1 MVDSEEEAGYL
12 AAILNAPAINELVR
26 PYQSVGAFGPRHFDK
41 YVWQAPIP
49 RFDHTN
55 PGHLRL
61 VELAIQAEDIVR
73 DVELDGTKSFQIARR
88 VIRNKLVDV
97 GIASALGMSVSDRIN
112 TIHPALVFV
121 L

>member
-61 VELAIQAEDIVR
+61 VELAIQAKDIVR
-73 DVELDGTKSFQIARR
+73 GVELDGTTSFQLAPRD
-88 VIRNKLVDV
+88 IRNKLVA
-97 GIASALGMSVSDRIN
+97 GAIAPTLQD
-112 TIHPALVFV
+112 
-121 L
+121 